1 MQKTILALALTSV
14 GFLCAAT
21 FDPSATGHSYSFAGA
36 GANGDLF
43 AATQEPDAGSEEYH
57 VVRLTTPV
65 NNSTGREELIAKPLV
80 PLYTQINGR
89 VVEQD
94 AGGGE
99 KLYPAAKESNPIRD
113 RKIFDFNMYGDLPV
127 LAVGDT
133 AAATRTV
140 VMIAEPTDGSKVL
153 TNTATIRDAAGN
165 AAETIKKVT
174 GGARVLTPHNQR
186 YREQR
191 HPVVFAAVT
200 PSGDANFAGQDGAG
214 IALLYGK
221 TTGLL
226 PIDATGT
233 RGDAKAAQ
241 LNSALIQVGGVGAVA
256 NITCMHWDSTL
267 QRLYVGLQTTDGGV
281 AVVTG
286 RLSLS
291 LEVASETMQ
300 GNQKVQTCVYDAT
313 LALRPIVA
321 NADGLNPAD
330 MWAASSAD
338 LIVADKNNGITV
350 NSLNTMH
357 TTTQRSYLIVGRN
370 GNEVHSVPLVRT
382 AGENAS
388 EAQVGTAA
396 NINNTDYDI
405 PAAEGNTAQLYG
417 KGVVPVGGGNA
428 PANIENVYVK
438 GDAVFISCAGTSA
451 ITTGIFVSTPLFNTD
466 GYFTNWSKW
475 QKVFGGIR
483 NPYSFSVDNL
493 ARVNLITGVD
503 TDTRTRLYV
512 AGWGDAQGNSWWGG
526 TAAAPAD
533 SLMAD
538 INAAF
543 PSSNGG
549 ISAVRIFKSFG
560 IESSWFDISG
570 QITDVTLGCAL
581 GKNSLALFN
590 SYTGG
595 TIVGTTTAGNQ
606 VAYDKDA
613 HFGFRSLATDNLDLG
628 TLCCAALS
636 TNSDE
641 ANGSF
646 LAVGGAQGAAIY
658 YGMQAAKPGV
668 AKDIFN
674 APSVL
679 NAGTP
684 GLEFKSITQPDGS
697 PYSNVRALQWHDKR
711 LYILDAH
718 GLHKLDASE
727 DPIVFIDTP
736 DELPKSTIATP
747 AVLFGNANHSF
758 LDLLIVGDYAF
769 LATTNGLWTQDGTTL
784 DAVTNTL
791 GDGGWQEVF
800 VKDTDSFGVC
810 AQLSF
815 TPAAAAD
822 QGGTLQVLTADVS
835 LNVATVYQV
844 AVPSVA
850 SIPTLNNIGAVAH
863 GISSPWYYSTMLGK
877 LREYFYTNGGVAIDA
892 GSHHHTDTNGTAK
905 VRVLPV
911 TSELHNIDRWVYSL
925 APDMHLSDPQH
936 TVGGIVRDPATGTL
950 LVPGVWGLRVLQ

>member
-21 FDPSATGHSYSFAGA
+21 FDPASTGHSYSFAGA

-43 AATQEPDAGSEEYH
+43 AATQEPAAGSEEYH

-89 VVEQD
+89 VVAQD
-94 AGGGE
+94 TGGGE
-99 KLYPAAKESNPIRD
+99 KLYPAAKESNPIQD
-113 RKIFDFNMYGDLPV
+113 RKIFDFSMYGDMPV
-127 LAVGDT
+127 LAIGDT
-133 AAATRTV
+133 AGATRTIA
-140 VMIAEPTDGSKVL
+140 MITEPTDGSKVL
-153 TNTATIRDAAGN
+153 TNTATIRDAHGN
-165 AAETIKKVT
+165 AAETIKKVV
-174 GGARVLTPHNQR
+174 GGARVIPSARLGD
-186 YREQR
+186 REQR

-200 PSGDANFAGQDGAG
+200 PAGSANFVGQDGAG

-221 TTGLL
+221 TTGLV
-226 PIDATGT
+226 PIDATGG
-233 RGDAKAAQ
+233 RGDAQAAQ
-241 LNSALIQVGGVGAVA
+241 LNSDLIQVGGVGAVA
-256 NITCMHWDSTL
+256 DITCMHWDSTL

-286 RLSLS
+286 RLSIGLV
-291 LEVASETMQ
+291 VAGETMQ
-300 GNQKVQTCVYDAT
+300 GDQKVKTYTYDAT
-313 LALRPIVA
+313 LALRPVIA
-321 NADGLNPAD
+321 NEDGLNPAD
-330 MWAASSAD
+330 MWAASSDD
-338 LIVADKNNGITV
+338 LIVADKNNGITI

-370 GNEVHSVPLVRT
+370 GNELHSVPLVGT
-382 AGENAS
+382 AGQNAS

-396 NINNTDYDI
+396 KKDITDYDT
-405 PAAEGNTAQLYG
+405 PAAEGNSVQLYK

-428 PANIENVYVK
+428 PAAIEHVFVK
-438 GDAVFISCAGTSA
+438 GDAVFISCAGLSA
-451 ITTGIFVSTPLFNTD
+451 ATTGIFVSTPLFNAD
-466 GYFTNWSKW
+466 GYFSSWSAW
-475 QKVFGGIR
+475 QKVFGGIH
-483 NPYSFSVDNL
+483 NSYGFTVDNL
-493 ARVNLITGVD
+493 ARVNLITGAD
-503 TDTRTRLYV
+503 TDTRTRLYI
-512 AGWGDAQGNSWWGG
+512 AGWGDAQGNDWWGG

-549 ISAVRIFKSFG
+549 VSAVRIFKSSG
-560 IESSWFDISG
+560 IETSWFDISG
-570 QITDVTLGCAL
+570 QLTDVTLGCAL

-590 SYTGG
+590 TYKDGA
-595 TIVGTTTAGNQ
+595 IVGTTTAGNQ
-606 VAYDKDA
+606 VAYDKGT
-613 HFGFRSLATDNLDLG
+613 HFGFRSLTTDNLDLG

-636 TNSDE
+636 TNSNE
-641 ANGSF
+641 ANGGF
-646 LAVGGAQGAAIY
+646 LAVGGSQGAAIY
-658 YGMQAAKPGV
+658 YGMQADKPGV

-684 GLEFKSITQPDGS
+684 GLEFKKITQPDGS
-697 PYSNVRALQWHDKR
+697 SYSNVRALQWHDKR

-727 DPIVFIDTP
+727 DPAELIDSP
-736 DELPKSTIATP
+736 DALPKSTIATP
-747 AVLFGNANHSF
+747 EALCGNANHSF

-769 LATTNGLWTQDGTTL
+769 LATTNGLWVQDGTTL

-815 TPAAAAD
+815 TPAATAE

-850 SIPTLNNIGAVAH
+850 SIPTLSNIGAVAH
-863 GISSPWYYSTMLGK
+863 GTSSPWYYTTMLGK
-877 LREYFYTNGGVAIDA
+877 LRESVYTNGGFAIDA
-892 GSHHHTDTNGTAK
+892 GSYHHTDTNGTAQ
-905 VRVLPV
+905 VRVLPI
-911 TSELHNIDRWVYSL
+911 TPQLHTIDRWVYSL

-936 TVGGIVRDPATGTL
+936 TVGGIIRDPATGTL
-950 LVPGVWGLRVLQ
+950 SVPGVWGLRALQ